1 MRDRDAPFRDRADA
15 GRRLAADLVA
25 RGASADVVLALPR
38 GGVPVA
44 REVAGALAVPWDV
57 LVVRKLGLPGHE
69 ELAMGAIGAGDVR
82 VWNEDVLRGSGVRP
96 EAIERVEARERQ
108 ELERRERSYRGD
120 RAPLA
125 LAGRAVLIVDDGIAT
140 GATARAA
147 VAVARAAGAAFVAVA
162 APVASPDTVA
172 ELRALADRVWVL
184 QAPVG
189 FYAVGQAYERF
200 GQVSDE
206 EVRAALA
213 GAEGAV

>member
-1 MRDRDAPFRDRADA
+1 MRDRDERFADRVDA
-15 GRRLAADLVA
+15 GRRLAVDLIA
-25 RGASADVVLALPR
+25 RGAAPDLVLALPR

-44 REVAGALAVPWDV
+44 RAVAAALAVPWDV

-82 VWNEDVLRGSGVRP
+82 VWNEDVLRGSGVHP

-120 RAPLA
+120 RPPLA

-147 VAVARAAGAAFVAVA
+147 IAVARAAGAASVAVA

-172 ELRALADRVWVL
+172 ELRELADHVWVL
-184 QAPVG
+184 QVPMG

-200 GQVSDE
+200 GQVSDD

-213 GAEGAV
+213 GADRAA

>member
-1 MRDRDAPFRDRADA
+1 MRGWDAPFVDRVDA

-25 RGASADVVLALPR
+25 RGASADVVFALPR

-44 REVAGALAVPWDV
+44 REVARALAVPWDV

-96 EAIERVEARERQ
+96 AAIERVTARERQ

-120 RAPLA
+120 RAPLV
-125 LAGRAVLIVDDGIAT
+125 LEGRAVLIVDDGIAT

-147 VAVARAAGAAFVAVA
+147 IAVARAAGAASVAIA

-172 ELRALADRVWVL
+172 ELRELAEDVWVL
-184 QAPVG
+184 RTPVG
-189 FYAVGQAYERF
+189 FRAVGEAYERF
-200 GQVSDE
+200 GQVSDD

-213 GAEGAV
+213 ETDRAG